1 MLQFVKKIIARGLCW
16 GGLCLSVLMSGLLLT
31 GQVSANPAS
40 SAEPFPADVSGRL
53 FSVQGSNTVGASLM
67 KSLLE
72 NYLLARGATG
82 VTVTGLEQDN
92 EYRVS
97 GEVNNR
103 PVYVDVGAHGS
114 STGFR
119 ALAEGQAEIAM
130 SSRPIKADEVE
141 RLAHYGDMLDFSAE
155 HVIAI
160 DGLAV
165 IVNRQNPVVQLS
177 LEQIARVFAG
187 EIDNWQA
194 LGGADLPI
202 NLYAR
207 DENSGTWDTFASLVL
222 GKQYRLSPQAQRFE
236 SNDQLSDRVAGDAG
250 GMGFVGLASVRD
262 ARALRVFDEGTVPL
276 QPEHFTVA
284 TEDYSLSRRL
294 FLYTP
299 PSLAIVNDFIAF
311 VQSDAGQ
318 QLVDKTGFISQ
329 ALTAMPTEAIRQGP
343 ADYLRATAGAER
355 LSVNF
360 RFAEGSAVL
369 DNKAQQDIRRVVA
382 YMAREEN
389 RGKQLTLIGFGDEQQ
404 TESRALV
411 LSKLRAVTVKIALH
425 KAGVVTRPVEG
436 FGAFLPVASNDGA
449 EKIKNRRVELWVRS
463 PAGNTVPE

>member
-1 MLQFVKKIIARGLCW
+1 MPVICKKIIACLLCFSLLVPGLSLAV
-16 GGLCLSVLMSGLLLT
+16 GPL
-31 GQVSANPAS
+31 
-40 SAEPFPADVSGRL
+40 PADASGRL
-53 FSVQGSNTVGASLM
+53 FSVEGSNTVGASLM
-67 KSLLE
+67 RSLLV
-72 NYLLARGATG
+72 NYLVATGATG
-82 VTVTGLEQDN
+82 VTVADLTRDN

-97 GEVNNR
+97 GQVQGR
-103 PVYVDVGAHGS
+103 HVYVDVGAHGS

-119 ALAEGQAEIAM
+119 ALAEGRAEVAM
-130 SSRPIKADEVE
+130 SSRPIKADEVAQ
-141 RLAHYGDMLDFSAE
+141 LAHTGDMLAFDAE

-165 IVNRQNPVVQLS
+165 IVNSSNPVTQLS
-177 LEQIARVFAG
+177 LEQIAGIFSGA
-187 EIDNWQA
+187 IDNWNA
-194 LGGADLPI
+194 VGGADLPI
-202 NLYAR
+202 HLYAR

-222 GKQYRLSPQAQRFE
+222 GKTHRLSQRAQRFE
-236 SNDQLSDRVAGDAG
+236 ANDQLSDLVARDAG
-250 GMGFVGLASVRD
+250 GIGFTGLASVRA
-262 ARALRVFDEGTVPL
+262 ARALRVFDDGTQPL
-276 QPEHFTVA
+276 QPEQLTVA

-299 PSLAIVNDFIAF
+299 TSRFNPVIDDFIAF

-318 QLVDKTGFISQ
+318 QLVDRTGFISQ
-329 ALTAMPTEAIRQGP
+329 ALIATTPDYGRQGP
-343 ADYLRATAGAER
+343 ADYLPANYLPVNYLEATAGAER

-436 FGAFLPVASNDGA
+436 FGAFMPVASNDGA
-449 EKIKNRRVELWVRS
+449 EKIKNRRVELWVR
-463 PAGNTVPE
+463 